1 VGGIVPKDIADGSF
15 TRRTITS
22 NDKLLEQLIGKKKAK
37 AHMASKLQAARLGA
51 APPQPKNSRQ
61 AIAKKEES
69 DDEEEGRAATF
80 KSKRRKVAKPKPA
93 PVSDEDMDD
102 LEQESKSIVPDEVP
116 ENPSVREESEEAPT
130 KKFYDDVELEPVPKK
145 SKPIP
150 SRSRA
155 KPTSYL
161 DELLA
166 ERSKK
171 KSNKAR
177 NKTVME
183 S

>member
-1 VGGIVPKDIADGSF
+1 VGGVIPKDIADGSF
-15 TRRTITS
+15 TRRTITT

-37 AHMASKLQAARLGA
+37 AHMASKLQAERLGA

-61 AIAKKEES
+61 AIAKKDES

-80 KSKRRKVAKPKPA
+80 RSKRRKVAKPKPA
-93 PVSDEDMDD
+93 PVSDDDMED
-102 LEQESKSIVPDEVP
+102 LEQKSKPSVPDEVP
-116 ENPSVREESEEAPT
+116 ENPSVPEESGEAPT
-130 KKFYDDVELEPVPKK
+130 KKFYDDVELEPAPKR

-171 KSNKAR
+171 KQNKAK
-177 NKTVME
+177 NKTAAE